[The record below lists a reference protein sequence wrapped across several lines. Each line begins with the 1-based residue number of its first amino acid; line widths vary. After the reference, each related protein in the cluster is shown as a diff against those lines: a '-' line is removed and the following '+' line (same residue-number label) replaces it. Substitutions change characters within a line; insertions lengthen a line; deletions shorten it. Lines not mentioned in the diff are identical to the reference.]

1 MYVTFEDSKS
11 PAWVTQNTNIQT
23 VRGLKS
29 LEERLAKSP
38 HGPMGDFWPF
48 SAILKDIQG
57 LALSKYAVF
66 QVFLT
71 SSEPQTSLVIIRVTF
86 TPVFR
91 EPSLDPIHFLGSV
104 LSLQRTAYYPR
115 RLLTAF

>member
-38 HGPMGDFWPF
+38 HGPKSGLRPL

-57 LALSKYAVF
+57 SLSPSTLY
-66 QVFLT
+66 
-71 SSEPQTSLVIIRVTF
+71 
-86 TPVFR
+86 FR
-91 EPSLDPIHFLGSV
+91 FS
-104 LSLQRTAYYPR
+104 
-115 RLLTAF
+115 

>member
-1 MYVTFEDSKS
+1 MGYSKHKYPDSTWSKIPRRKAGKISPRTEIWTSATFRYPKRH
-11 PAWVTQNTNIQT
+11 P
-23 VRGLKS
+23 
-29 LEERLAKSP
+29 
-38 HGPMGDFWPF
+38 
-48 SAILKDIQG
+48 G

-71 SSEPQTSLVIIRVTF
+71 SSEPQTSLVIIDCI